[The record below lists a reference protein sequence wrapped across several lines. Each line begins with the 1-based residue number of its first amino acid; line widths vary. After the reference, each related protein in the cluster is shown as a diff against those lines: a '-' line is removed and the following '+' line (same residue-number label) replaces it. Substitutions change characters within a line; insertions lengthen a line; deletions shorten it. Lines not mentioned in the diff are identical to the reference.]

1 MLVASL
7 PQSKSRISRADG
19 KTGRFYTIL
28 DRVTGESARY
38 PSVTTILGVINKPAL
53 VPWAAKEERLA
64 VSEAAADLYADLH
77 GAQQLPRSMYQLA
90 LEQRLGKTK
99 AHVKALAKA
108 ADIGSAAHAWV
119 EWSLKTALGQKV
131 GAEPVLSEPAMWAT
145 MAWQDFAKAVA
156 LRPRFIE
163 QVVFSRQHAFAGT
176 MDLLADLDTA
186 GLLGVLEA
194 QGPVAPD
201 LVAWLTSRTTA
212 TALLDLKTGR
222 SIYSEA
228 LLQSCAYQKALIE
241 MGHGRPD
248 GGLIVR
254 LPKVTTDPAFE
265 IAVVP
270 PIRQLFPAFLAAREL
285 WNWSYAQ
292 ELAYQAKRI

>member
-1 MLVASL
+1 MPTAS
-7 PQSKSRISRADG
+7 SRILRTDS
-19 KTGRFYTIL
+19 KTGRFYHIT
-28 DRVTGESARY
+28 DPVTGDIVQY
-38 PSVTTILGVINKPAL
+38 PSVTTILNCINKPAL

-64 VSEAAADLYADLH
+64 VSEAAADLYAEL
-77 GAQQLPRSMYQLA
+77 ATTPQLPRSMYQLA

-108 ADIGSAAHAWV
+108 ADIGTAAHAWV
-119 EWSLKTALGQKV
+119 EWSLKRDLGQRV
-131 GAEPVLSEPAMWAT
+131 GAEPVLPEAALWAT

-156 LRPRFIE
+156 LRPHFVE
-163 QVVFSRQHAFAGT
+163 QIVYSRQHAFAGT
-176 MDLLADLDTA
+176 MDLLADIDTA
-186 GLLGVLEA
+186 GLLRVLEA
-194 QGPVAPD
+194 QGPVASE

-265 IAVVP
+265 VAVVP
-270 PIRQLFPAFLAAREL
+270 PTRELFPAFLACRQL
-285 WNWSYAQ
+285 FDWTFAQ
-292 ELAYQAKRI
+292 EQAYRAKRTTAA